1 MRHFEVTR
9 CKVADGAMTQ
19 FVNAVQQW
27 ERAALAHENAPLHH
41 AVLVDPEEPSEV
53 LIITEFA
60 DREAS
65 EAFAAS
71 GLLGKFMDGVMQCS
85 VGSAERGHYDLFY
98 AAGQGERAIFG
109 ELPRDRV

>member
-1 MRHFEVTR
+1 MP
-9 CKVADGAMTQ
+9 Q

-27 ERAALAHENAPLHH
+27 ERAAMAHEHAPLHH
-41 AVLVDPEEPSEV
+41 AVLVHPENPSNV

-60 DREAS
+60 DRETS

-71 GLLGKFMDGVMQCS
+71 GLLGKFMEGVVQCS
-85 VGSAERGHYDLFY
+85 IGTADRRHYDLFY

-109 ELPRDRV
+109 EVPSDRV